1 MNLSSGKVFCFDN
14 YRERISEEKLEKI
27 FSEYFQKVDKNEVVE
42 VRLGGK
48 SFDLE
53 AAQLAAEILPT
64 LVNLRVVSFAD
75 VIAGRKE
82 EEGHGVLRV
91 LSSSLESDQ
100 LYELDLSDNALGAK
114 GIEAC
119 KKILRQQKKLQV
131 IRFCNNG
138 LAADAIQLLVSY
150 LLEGGGPTSLKTIHF
165 FNNLME
171 SEGAKNVVP
180 LLEFSPE
187 LEDLKLASLRVGEE
201 GIEPVIRALK
211 NTTLLRVLDLSD
223 NILANRGANCLGRMF
238 PLLSNLE
245 TLILRDTSLGDKG
258 ATTILQCLE
267 RSEIRLKVLDISC
280 NELTAESCKNL
291 AKLVEQQTCLERL
304 LVEENDIGSKGVAML
319 AKALSSGA
327 HSRLVE
333 LNLAENSI
341 GTAGAKALF
350 SVLIKL
356 VSLRNVNLSG
366 NWIKQVVVEELED
379 ALSQI
384 NRTEL
389 TVSFSDNESEEEE
402 TEEYEEE
409 DEDDIS
415 LNNSVD
421 ADVDATLETR
431 NHSRNEDI
439 NALKDEFAKIS
450 VEKQADEK

>member
-1 MNLSSGKVFCFDN
+1 MTQQSGKVFCFDSI
-14 YRERISEEKLEKI
+14 RERLSKGKLEEI
-27 FSEYFQKVDKNEVVE
+27 FSEYFDKVDKNEVVE

-64 LVNLRVVSFAD
+64 LVNLRAVSFAD

-114 GIEAC
+114 GVEAC
-119 KKILRQQKKLQV
+119 KKILSEQKKLQV

-171 SEGAKNVVP
+171 SEGARKVVP
-180 LLEFSPE
+180 LLELSPE
-187 LEDLKLASLRVGEE
+187 LEDLKLASLRVGQE
-201 GIEPVIRALK
+201 GIEPVILALK
-211 NTTLLRVLDLSD
+211 NTTLLKALDLSD
-223 NILANRGANCLGRMF
+223 NILGNRGAESLGRMF
-238 PLLSNLE
+238 PSLSNLE

-258 ATTILQCLE
+258 ARTILLCLE

-280 NELTAESCKNL
+280 NELTIESCKIL
-291 AKLVEQQTCLERL
+291 AKFVMRQTSLERL
-304 LVEENDIGSKGVAML
+304 LVEENEIGSKGVAIL

-327 HSRLVE
+327 HSKLVE

-341 GTAGAKALF
+341 GAAGAKALF
-350 SVLIKL
+350 SVFVKL
-356 VSLRNVNLSG
+356 KSLRKVNLSG
-366 NWIKQVVVEELED
+366 NWIKQTAIEQLEESL
-379 ALSQI
+379 AQM
-384 NRTEL
+384 NRTEV

-402 TEEYEEE
+402 ETEEEEE
-409 DEDDIS
+409 EMNDS
-415 LNNSVD
+415 LENFIGTHANM
-421 ADVDATLETR
+421 TLETC
-431 NHSRNEDI
+431 NHSKNEEVDSLE
-439 NALKDEFAKIS
+439 NEFSKVAVGNKS
-450 VEKQADEK
+450 VIHN